1 MKFNNLDMAI
11 SADAILLDIADLVRT
26 ILKFYIFAG
35 YMDDISL
42 IIHYAGLVEH
52 PDKVTDSISES
63 PADAE
68 DRIIGPV
75 GRSEQ
80 KALAYLGL
88 VYCYIYQY
96 FHFHRF

>member
-1 MKFNNLDMAI
+1 MKFDNLDMAI
-11 SADAILLDIADLVRT
+11 SADAILLDIADLVRS